1 MPVSFIVTSLVVF
14 CTWFASALVSQ
25 AMGESTTHTSAVW
38 LATGITFGAFM
49 VAKSAKWPAIALGA
63 AVATI
68 TLGLLDGQGVL
79 ASLAFGVNEALAAA
93 LGAWVARQLRAPAPG
108 GNSDPVKAYASL
120 LLGAAV
126 TASLGGSVAIGI
138 WALTVPDARLAT
150 EWRVWLCTTFV
161 GILLVAPVIISF
173 ASFRPKRSG
182 GMPTSRFITG
192 ALAYLLFFVVAALI
206 FSSDVSER
214 FSASLGP
221 TLTYL
226 PLPFMVV
233 TAILWKD
240 KGASLATLLG
250 AIALIIWTNS
260 GGGPFAELEGFP
272 GEAVIEVQGYVAAM
286 ALMVGFV
293 TALGALGEQ
302 ALAQAQTWRTR
313 YRQVL
318 ESSRTVAANFDAYN
332 GLADW
337 TEGADVLL
345 RTDVTAVSSIHQL
358 ISYADPLQQAAFLA
372 DWTALAQG
380 QTEHAVWRTALR
392 WNAASSVNVNIRLSP
407 VRGGDSQVEQ
417 VVALFEVEA

>member
-1 MPVSFIVTSLVVF
+1 MPVSFIVTS
-14 CTWFASALVSQ
+14 ALVFFSWFVAALLSQ
-25 AMGESTTHTSAVW
+25 AMGESNTQTSAVW
-38 LATGITFGAFM
+38 LATGITFGALM
-49 VAKSAKWPAIALGA
+49 VARTAKWPAIALGA
-63 AVATI
+63 AAATI
-68 TLGLLDGQGVL
+68 ALGLLDGQGVL
-79 ASLAFGVNEALAAA
+79 ASLAFGVNEALSAA
-93 LGAWVARQLRAPAPG
+93 LGAWVARQLRAPAVDG
-108 GNSDPVKAYASL
+108 SSDPVKAYASL

-126 TASLGGSVAIGI
+126 TAAFGGSIAIGI
-138 WALTVPDARLAT
+138 WSLTVPNALLAT

-161 GILLVAPVIISF
+161 GILLVAPLIISF

-226 PLPFMVV
+226 PLPFIVI

-240 KGASLATLLG
+240 KGASLATLL
-250 AIALIIWTNS
+250 AAVALIVWTNN
-260 GGGPFAELEGFP
+260 GGGPFAEIEGFA

-318 ESSRTVAANFDAYN
+318 ESSRTVAANFDAHN
-332 GLADW
+332 GQVDW
-337 TEGADVLL
+337 TEGAGVLL
-345 RTDVTAVSSIHQL
+345 RTDVTTLQSIHKV
-358 ISYADPLQQAAFLA
+358 ISHADPLQQAALLA

-380 QTEHAVWRTALR
+380 QTEHAVWKTALR
-392 WNAASSVNVNIRLSP
+392 WNDRSSVNTNIRLSS
-407 VRGGDSQVEQ
+407 VRGADGQVEQ